1 MARTPDIAVIIGAY
15 RREPYLLSAVRSVL
29 AQSVGPDR
37 FEIVV
42 TKNFHHAEIDGFLAG
57 HGIPNLFDDD
67 PRIGTWLLRA
77 VAATKAP
84 LLAFLDDDDEFEPD
98 RLERVLGI
106 FAAHPD
112 LAFYRNRVSVIDG
125 NGARVPT
132 SSWKPK
138 ETGPLLDQIGATYW
152 SADRKREVAGL
163 VREHRGLTFNSSTMV
178 VARSVLEGVFRDA
191 FARTQL
197 PDLALFVLGELGP
210 GGLFLDDRR
219 TTRFRSYGA
228 NVTLN
233 VEWLRHAAESHRDLG
248 AVARSNG
255 SPEIAAW
262 LDELADHY
270 GRLYRGGRVVADIRA
285 RTPRRGVLQDTAEYL
300 RLLGRVPRE
309 RRLTLDVWA
318 TVAYGG
324 VYAVSPGT
332 ARRLLRANLTRRD

>member
-1 MARTPDIAVIIGAY
+1 MAPTPDIAVIIGAY

-29 AQSVGPDR
+29 AQSLGPER
-37 FEIVV
+37 YEIVV
-42 TKNFHHAEIDGFLAG
+42 TKNFRQAEIDGFLAQ

-84 LLAFLDDDDEFEPD
+84 LLAFLDDDDEYEPE
-98 RLERVLGI
+98 RLERALEV

-112 LAFYRNRVSVIDG
+112 LAYYRNRVSVIDG
-125 NGARVPT
+125 NGARVPI
-132 SSWKPK
+132 SAWKPK
-138 ETGPLLDQIGATYW
+138 ETGPLLDRIGATYW
-152 SADRKREVAGL
+152 SPERKPEVTQL

-178 VARSVLEGVFRDA
+178 VARSLVEGPYREA

-233 VEWLRHAAESHRDLG
+233 VEWLRHAAEAHRDLASLARAQG
-248 AVARSNG
+248 SHDLAV
-255 SPEIAAW
+255 W
-262 LDELADHY
+262 LEQLADHY
-270 GRLYRGGRVVADIRA
+270 RRLYRGGRVVSAIRD

-318 TVAYGG
+318 AVAYGG
-324 VYAVSPGT
+324 VYAVSPG
-332 ARRLLRANLTRRD
+332 AAQRLLRANLTRRD